1 MSIRTRYHKTIFMV
15 MWHMKTTL
23 DLPDDLMRAI
33 KLRAV
38 KANMKLKD
46 AIADLLRKGLS
57 RAAVKS
63 STRKRVKLPLV
74 RCAHGARPD
83 EEMTP
88 ERVAEILLADE
99 ARSAK

>member
-1 MSIRTRYHKTIFMV
+1 MV
-15 MWHMKTTL
+15 IWHMKTTL

-57 RAAVKS
+57 RAAVKP

-74 RCAHGARPD
+74 RCAHAARPD